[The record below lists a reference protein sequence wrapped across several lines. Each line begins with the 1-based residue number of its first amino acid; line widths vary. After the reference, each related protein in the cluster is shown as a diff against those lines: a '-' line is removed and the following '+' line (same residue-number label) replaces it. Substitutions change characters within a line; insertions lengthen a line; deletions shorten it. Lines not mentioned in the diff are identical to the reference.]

1 MYIYIYY
8 RQLYVGGW
16 VGGCASEFLGARNT
30 YDLKEGG
37 SEIPVTGDNV
47 AEFVDLYLQHVLYIF
62 SAKALTAFLAGFH
75 SLIPPWKVK
84 DFLPH
89 ELEAVM
95 CGQPEITDKD
105 VEQLRAASHC
115 SLDPSGRPHAQV
127 LLQIANII

>member
-1 MYIYIYY
+1 MC
-8 RQLYVGGW
+8 VCVWW
-16 VGGCASEFLGARNT
+16 VRGCVSSEFLGARNT

-127 LLQIANII
+127 LLKIANII